1 MASFRRAHHT
11 FRTATFFTTARP
23 AYAAGVRASLA
34 TVIPL
39 AAGQLLGH
47 ADAGTWMSLGGFSGA
62 LSDRGGSY
70 SARAWT
76 MTALLGTGA
85 AAAALGTL
93 VSGHLI
99 PALIVTFLVAFF
111 SSVLRVWGNPG
122 ISVGGATLSVYVVA
136 LAIPAAYPAEALER
150 AGYLVLGGVWAMGI
164 ALVLW
169 PLRPYRPA
177 RVAISAVYSAL
188 ADYVEQL
195 AVESRMK
202 DTTEWPAHFTP
213 AESTSMRTAL
223 ENATS
228 VLVQL
233 RRGRPGAVD
242 RGERLLVLA
251 ELADQ
256 LFGHG
261 VALGETLAALRA
273 SGRNEI
279 LHERCIEL
287 LREIAA
293 TARAIAIG
301 VETERHAAPIPVTW
315 SGDPLREAMRTMSNE
330 DIDPQ
335 YEHAAVIL
343 DRAAQFAS
351 SASATVEV
359 LNGDDP
365 DADALAAARLIRA
378 PASEEPREEHAL
390 WNSFRAML
398 SPGSLIVRFAL
409 RVAVVT
415 TIAVALTEL
424 LELKRGYWVTI
435 TVIVILQPY
444 TGVTLTRAVQRVLGT
459 VLGALL
465 AAALGAYFH
474 DPRAILVIA
483 TVFVAC
489 CVALLPINY
498 AAFSVFLTP
507 TFVLL
512 AEASAGDWH
521 LAGTRV
527 MNTLLGGALA
537 LVGARLLWPSPE
549 RTRFPANAA
558 AALRANSAYL
568 SGVIELYDD
577 RSDAAGES
585 MRAMRRAIGLATVN
599 AEESLQ
605 RALTEAHGDKR
616 KLAPA
621 LTVLAYT
628 RRFTASAAAL
638 AISRHVVDGS
648 MRVKLEP
655 FRRAA
660 VATLENLAWALEE
673 WGAPAPLPAFDVKDA
688 THLSPLVKARIDR
701 LARQVMTLHDAVARM
716 TSAGVTRPTPEPR
729 ETGTVLAPPRLA

>member
-1 MASFRRAHHT
+1 MRFRRATHT
-11 FRTATFFTTARP
+11 IRSATSFAGARP
-23 AYAAGVRASLA
+23 AYAAGVRASIA

-39 AAGQLLGH
+39 AAGQLLDRAG
-47 ADAGTWMSLGGFSGA
+47 AGTWMSLGGFNGA
-62 LSDRGGSY
+62 LSDKGGSY
-70 SARAWT
+70 STRAYT
-76 MTALLGTGA
+76 MTTLLATGA

-93 VSGHLI
+93 VGGHLV
-99 PALIVTFLVAFF
+99 PALIATFLVAFF
-111 SSVLRVWGNPG
+111 ASVLRVWGNPG

-136 LAIPAAYPAEALER
+136 LAIPAEHPAEALER
-150 AGYLVLGGVWAMGI
+150 AGYLVLGGLWAMGI

-195 AVESRMK
+195 AIESQMK
-202 DTTEWPAHFTP
+202 DTTEWPVAFAPAHTTTVR
-213 AESTSMRTAL
+213 SAL
-223 ENATS
+223 ENAAA
-228 VLVQL
+228 VLVQI

-251 ELADQ
+251 ESADQ
-256 LFGHG
+256 LFGHC
-261 VALGETLAALRA
+261 VALGETLSSLRTT
-273 SGRNEI
+273 GRNDA
-279 LHERCIEL
+279 LHDRCIEL
-287 LREIAA
+287 LRQIAA
-293 TARAIAIG
+293 TARAIAVG
-301 VETERHAAPIPVTW
+301 VETESHAAPIPVTW
-315 SGDPLREAMRTMSNE
+315 SGDPLREVMRATVGE

-351 SASATVEV
+351 AASVTVEA
-359 LNGDDP
+359 LNGGDP
-365 DADALAAARLIRA
+365 DADALAAAHLIRS
-378 PASEEPREEHAL
+378 PASEEPREEHVL
-390 WNSFRAML
+390 WNTFRSML

-415 TIAVALTEL
+415 TIAVALTETL
-424 LELKRGYWVTI
+424 DLKRGYWVTI

-444 TGVTLTRAVQRVLGT
+444 TGVTLTRAVQRVIGT

-537 LVGARLLWPSPE
+537 LGGARFLWPSPE
-549 RTRFPANAA
+549 RTRFPAYAA
-558 AALRANSAYL
+558 AALRANAAYL
-568 SGVIELYDD
+568 NCVIGLYDD
-577 RSDAAGES
+577 RSDEAGES
-585 MRAMRRAIGLATVN
+585 MRALRRAIGLATVN

-605 RALTEAHGDKR
+605 RALTEAHGDER

-621 LTVLAYT
+621 LTFLTYT
-628 RRFTASAAAL
+628 RRFTASVAAL
-638 AISRHVVDGS
+638 AISRYVVDGS
-648 MRVKLEP
+648 VRELLEP
-655 FRRAA
+655 FRRVV
-660 VATLENLAWALEE
+660 VATLDDLASSLEE
-673 WGAPAPLPAFDVKDA
+673 SRPPKPVPALGVKA
-688 THLSPLVKARIDR
+688 VPELSPIVTARIDR
-701 LARQVMTLHDAVARM
+701 LARQVKTLHDAVARM
-716 TSAGVTRPTPEPR
+716 TPAVAATDAQEL
-729 ETGTVLAPPRLA
+729 GTVLAPTPSA